1 MNTKFTLINSMLAL
15 ALLAGCGEAEQ
26 ATEAA
31 TQSEAP
37 AAEAPAAEEAA
48 HGHALT
54 FTDAQEAYVA
64 DYMAQVTEGP
74 FDMERMITK
83 KSGLSHK
90 EMATVFAH
98 PLLGMRG
105 LEVMVDLM
113 KPEGSM
119 YFDAIFGANY
129 GQHDIRNWLVPTMVE
144 SSFLQFRPTGPAIFM
159 DDGEGGTTID
169 EWIMVADFG
178 DTEIFMGNGIS
189 VRRFRDGWIVDSLDV
204 YDAALSR
211 TPPPADAMAMMEAI
225 GPAAAEMPPLPPYP
239 EMNFQPV
246 EVEAPAP
253 PSEAAKAWMAA
264 RTEARANG
272 ESGTNTTPTGLSND
286 NLHQLHNDPV
296 ASKDF
301 ELMADMMHPTDA
313 VYIDP
318 IFGNFKG
325 QDAIREWYTDI
336 MGKMGNIVF
345 EPIAQP
351 VWDGE
356 NSLQMWRQMAVQPDG
371 SKVEMTWGYSVRKF
385 KDGWLTYAADYF
397 DTFPLQNPDVQAAGI
412 AAGSTISME
421 DIMKYRAPQQ

>member
-15 ALLAGCGEAEQ
+15 ALLASCGEAEQ
-26 ATEAA
+26 AADPA
-31 TQSEAP
+31 PQNEAP
-37 AAEAPAAEEAA
+37 AAEAPTAEDAS

-54 FTDAQEAYVA
+54 FTDAQEAYVTN
-64 DYMAQVTEGP
+64 YMAQVTEGP
-74 FDMERMITK
+74 FDMERMITE
-83 KSGLSHK
+83 KSGLSHQ

-98 PLLGMRG
+98 PSLGFRG
-105 LEVMVDLM
+105 LEMMVDLM

-178 DTEIFMGNGIS
+178 ETEIFMGHGIS
-189 VRRFRDGWIVDSLDV
+189 VRRFRDGWMIDSLDV

-246 EVEAPAP
+246 EVAAPEP
-253 PSEAAKAWMAA
+253 LSEAAKAWMAA
-264 RTEARANG
+264 RAEARANG
-272 ESGTNTTPTGLSND
+272 ETGTNTTPTGLSND
-286 NLHQLHNDPV
+286 DLHQLHNDPV
-296 ASKDF
+296 ASMDF
-301 ELMADMMHPTDA
+301 ELMADMMHPTES

-345 EPIAQP
+345 EPIAQR
-351 VWDGE
+351 VWNGE
-356 NSLQMWRQMAVQPDG
+356 TSLQMFRQMAVQPDG
-371 SKVEMTWGYSVRKF
+371 SKTEVTWGFAVRKY
-385 KDGWLTYAADYF
+385 KDGWLVYAADYY
-397 DTFPLQNPDVQAAGI
+397 DVTPLTLPEIGAAAEAAGWTLTE
-412 AAGSTISME
+412 A
-421 DIMKYRAPQQ
+421 DIMKYRAAQ